1 MAVSILIYYKSPATV
16 VNNSGNPCP
25 DNHDIPVD
33 QFGQQALT
41 SSGDGYL
48 VYYDETLD
56 NGQGQQIGANAT
68 LGELQVANIPIY
80 RDSGLATGLG
90 PVPDGVYSNGK
101 FDGTQLTDSDVFQV
115 SSGVIQGNPTTCA
128 STIVAIGFE
137 NSTYTFSETDQSQV
151 FQLGVIATNIS
162 SQVDLSVTM
171 TYSGSSVAL
180 LTNTLSFTASG
191 IKYVEIEVA
200 DDPQDSQ
207 NETLTL
213 TLTETTSPSTGATIT
228 VPEAEVTILDDEGL
242 ISPNGNYF
250 VDVFYKNEITVATN
264 GNDPCL
270 DNHDVLYGIA
280 GDPATA
286 GALSG
291 QYRLYYSPLS
301 PNATLGMTL
310 QQLQSNNIP
319 VFVTD
324 TQGGFGEPPEAGW
337 VSEVAFDNTVAG
349 SIAPWN
355 LVQSGSSLGFIGLQL
370 SPACSFDGAGY
381 PEIRA
386 LGAYFSPTDPANPN
400 GEYCAAKGQVTF
412 YYNSTQNF
420 ASIEEMIHYVV
431 NVDPTLQLYI
441 FEGCPPPPPQT
452 LTDLATTQGMR
463 PFSDQFSGYYG
474 DDLYEFYLWGDTN
487 QNGTTDWNHANGNTQ
502 DYGDVATI
510 PGSINLFNPFECD
523 ALPTEATQIT
533 LYYSNDANDYCVQ
546 AQQSTVYYYAGGET
560 LTYSEI
566 VNDDYP
572 LFTNFDDAVNYYY
585 CPQGILNNLAPSG
598 FYGENTVFYTAF
610 LADGSWGSVGNCILG
625 GPLTARTINVQIA
638 KCGLS
643 EGVNNTTLGIC
654 QYPKETV
661 TLYYMSAA
669 TIDLRTI
676 AQYNI
681 YLYTTEDAAINS
693 DYNLL
698 IGGGS
703 LINIM
708 ADPADTS
715 ISANKYLMF
724 TGSYYIGRTSLNSPI
739 TSQQVP
745 ETLLV
750 DGIPCSTIVRPSI
763 SEAEELSDGGYN
775 AFYVFYGCN
784 PTSVN
789 QSAPTSFDAH
799 TMYVVDGLHRF
810 GETSPISDLIDYMK
824 AQNKLVLS
832 SADNG
837 VCQCLEYVHRV
848 YSDDIDAAK
857 LLLQN
862 YYPNA
867 VDVSPSEIGI
877 GSLEVVSLFPDCGN
891 CAIANNPLLYTMA
904 EYETPAPIVP
914 GPNMDIEKN
923 YELDNVSKPLLRTNP
938 KLSTNVKVV
947 VDSLDNIYMDSFDAN
962 QNLADSK
969 YKRYEISTD
978 SSYAYDV
985 SRFYSDNKTPID
997 STFDIFREY
1006 SDFSVL
1012 DQYRKQIEEMYQYGT
1027 KLNKSKLYDEEYRIL
1042 APIWLDLN
1050 VPKKF
1055 VIYRLND
1062 PNPDLDLGDGAA
1074 GKKSRILKAVAN
1086 SEIVKVFDLS
1096 KQSSIGKYLRS
1107 YVQDEFFPSS
1117 PITVT
1122 MEEGEK
1128 STFNGIDLIKG
1139 GFVQKGEYIY
1149 DDYVKSDLSMT
1160 DANDF
1165 ITDGFRRNKVACAN
1179 LVNLE
1184 FMFDDLTAEEYSVNR
1199 YFGLYV
1205 DDFDSGIGEVSYVQ
1219 DGIIK
1224 FKDIDSY
1231 LQGGDPTFAI
1241 PEHTLLRDTGL
1252 LAYAKIRDEF
1262 YTLDPLKTYDA
1273 KKFNVS
1279 IGAEDSV
1286 IKSKLG
1292 ITSKEVSSELVN
1304 NPNADS
1310 DYVKFKIVGTPGV
1323 NDSIKVSM
1331 IKKEAVRFKVIKNV
1345 NGETVTITD
1354 FAGNYVEFSTGA
1366 TGNDTWNNLS
1376 SKWSDIV
1383 DDIANNTGIYSAA
1396 EHAFYNRYDLSL
1408 EITNQNN
1415 SIVFTERKSNL
1426 VDNELVVTTT
1436 GSTIIASD
1444 EIYTNVNP
1452 TIGNFFADIS
1462 GGLGRKRFTS
1472 DSFSGLGSYSDI
1484 AFALS
1489 SAIRNNSD
1497 FDSYSVG
1504 DEVYVKSK
1512 VNGYNLKNATL
1523 LIRSS
1528 NLTQFIQAENADTS
1542 NKLNLGDDIFSLFTA
1557 HFFTGGNSAGK
1568 SVFVPAETVGVI
1580 EVGDFIPTNYT
1591 GVYNQVLHISDD
1603 TVNRNGTYKKLVLKD
1618 KNALKTRDYTIFANN
1633 RITLGLFSAY
1643 DMYDMDFDFYSTSN
1657 SDLKELDLEN
1667 STNVTYQPQVDSNDP
1682 AVILGVGTL
1691 EDSKNEIISPEFGD
1705 DPIDYFGNLLPLLKN
1720 EDSKTVETEKIYS
1733 EYDRLKE
1740 NYTKEKSTNSRVVPT
1755 INKWVLKDGTTVREE
1770 PYHLNTNEAFGRTN
1784 FSPDITK
1791 EGREPGSFT
1800 HEWFYIDNWPD
1811 YFMPDTVNSGNIGA
1825 YSDDFNKGFSYI
1837 NFVNDFEITKSLFE
1851 STQYDYFDRFMVG
1864 EGTETSAMINDG
1876 GVLYNPIF
1884 WSKAN
1889 LTKKYTLIDGGSDI
1903 DFSSTIFKGLKF
1915 TFKKRKEDQ
1924 STVATEFVKNSDFNG
1939 YRFSVLAKTRT
1950 NSGTNS
1956 IGYEFIKNDKFKFI
1970 ILMIDINIDDSFV
1983 NYINRKYL
1991 YELQHRIISSFDSG
2005 GNPIYVYA
2013 DIEVDGAIDVTNI
2026 QFNQPGPY
2034 VATGI
2039 QHNNGTVSKFD
2050 QQIAPGR
2057 DGTFGSIK
2065 IDYGQN
2071 YTPNGEDI
2079 FIDVVS
2085 VLGKDELQISGPPY
2099 YTDANS
2105 GLKVNLNPLAIPYSV
2120 QTAATYTY
2128 IGGGVNAYE
2137 VLFNQLSAN
2146 YFSNLVNNN
2155 PGEVTF
2161 TTISESGTS
2170 LTNQYTVTL
2179 DDGNEIVKESTLVA
2193 VDDTN
2198 RPKSFKLSKQTIGYD
2213 IVSQNPYYPFLIRH
2227 NGNYTVGL
2235 KPVVTFTDVY
2245 SFNKVLRNQKDYEP
2259 FNRSLKEPYY
2269 KMRISSTYD
2278 IFKSLAFYNKFNRL
2292 GVAFNLGFI
2301 SDGGEHDGDWGM
2313 IKNHFYHKVNEINT
2327 LSVTKLSESSEYLPQ
2342 YPLIGEVAIDKK
2354 DVNVFKSSWESGYY
2368 TRSLNGGGV
2377 EKVPGTIS
2385 TLEEKS
2391 YLGSSA
2397 VKTKPSY
2404 SIYEFTTSSVN
2415 SETTLDGIKLKSNNT
2430 TDVVF
2435 FEDKDVILADFYMDG
2450 LIAKIIGEDG
2460 LSATIEKFVDP
2471 ANSAGDKETVE
2482 DDVILYALDNMV
2494 PLYNIDSID
2503 IYTNKF
2509 KGSGSEVVSSTSIDL
2524 IDNGGYESDNNFTY
2538 EVHGKKSLNFRLI
2551 YNKKLGYSYS
2561 IRALIKIQS

>member
-1 MAVSILIYYKSPATV
+1 MAVSMLIYYKNPSTV
-16 VNNSGNPCP
+16 LGNNGDPCP
-25 DNHDIPVD
+25 GNHDEPLD
-33 QFGQQALT
+33 GLGQTALT

-48 VYYDETLD
+48 VWYDETLD

-68 LGELQVANIPIY
+68 LAELQEASITIY
-80 RDSGLATGLG
+80 ASVDLDPSDL
-90 PVPDGVYSNGK
+90 PPDGVYSNGK
-101 FDGTQLTDSDVFQV
+101 FDGSQLTDSDVFQV
-115 SSGVIQGNPTTCA
+115 SSGQIQPNPTTCA
-128 STIVAIGFE
+128 STITQIGFE
-137 NSTYTFSETDQSQV
+137 QSTYTFAETNQTET
-151 FQLGVIATNIS
+151 FQLGVIATNIF

-171 TYSGSSVAL
+171 TYSGSSVQL
-180 LTNTLSFTASG
+180 LTNTLTFNQSG
-191 IKYVEIEVA
+191 TNYIEIEVNNDA
-200 DDPQDSQ
+200 DSN

-213 TLTETTSPSTGATIT
+213 TLAETTSPSTGATIT
-228 VPEAEVTILDDEGL
+228 TPEANITILDDEGL
-242 ISPNGNYF
+242 TSPNGNYF
-250 VDVFYKNEITVATN
+250 VDVFYKNDVTVAGN

-270 DNHDVLYGIA
+270 SNHDDLYGINGTA
-280 GDPATA
+280 ADP

-291 QYRLYYSPLS
+291 QYRLYYSPSS
-301 PNATLGMTL
+301 PGAQIGMTL
-310 QQLQSNNIP
+310 SQLFSNNI
-319 VFVTD
+319 FTFITD
-324 TQGGFGEPPEAGW
+324 TSGSPGEPPENGW
-337 VSEVAFDNTVAG
+337 ISEVAFDNTVAG
-349 SIAPWN
+349 SIAPWR
-355 LVQSGSSLGFIGLQL
+355 LQNGGRIDGQY
-370 SPACSFDGAGY
+370 PTPCVFDGLGY
-381 PEIRA
+381 PEIRS
-386 LGAYFSPTDPANPN
+386 LTAYFSPTDPNLPN
-400 GEYCAAKGQVTF
+400 GEYCAERGQVTF
-412 YYNSTQNF
+412 YYLSGTEF
-420 ASIEEMIHYVV
+420 YSIEELIY
-431 NVDPTLQLYI
+431 NQENAGTPETLYI
-441 FEGCPPPPPQT
+441 FETCPPPET
-452 LTDLATTQGMR
+452 VSISDLTTHPGMR
-463 PFSDQFSGYYG
+463 PFGGQFAGYYG
-474 DDLYEFYLWGDTN
+474 DDINEFYLFDTN
-487 QNGTTDWNHANGNTQ
+487 GDWQHADGDSFDYQNFDSLSGVALNAYLPFKCANNIPSAGTE
-502 DYGDVATI
+502 I
-510 PGSINLFNPFECD
+510 S
-523 ALPTEATQIT
+523 
-533 LYYSNDANDYCVQ
+533 LYYSNDAADYCDS
-546 AQQSTVYYYAGGET
+546 AASTTFYYYYGGEV
-560 LTYSEI
+560 LTYDEI
-566 VNDDYP
+566 VNDYNIP
-572 LFTNFDDAVNYYY
+572 LFTNLDDAVGFYY
-585 CPQGILNNLAPSG
+585 CPQTLTSG
-598 FYGENTVFYTAF
+598 FAPLGYYGENTVFYTQFIGAS
-610 LADGSWGSVGNCILG
+610 GWGTTGNCILG
-625 GPLTARTINVQIA
+625 GNLTPRSIDVNLA
-638 KCGLS
+638 KCDASNNVLS
-643 EGVNNTTLGIC
+643 IC
-654 QYPKETV
+654 HYPKETT
-661 TLYYMSAA
+661 TLYYMAASAV
-669 TIDLRTI
+669 DLITL

-681 YLYTTEDAAINS
+681 YLYTTEQAAINS
-693 DYNLL
+693 DYNL
-698 IGGGS
+698 IVGGGS
-703 LINIM
+703 DVLLM
-708 ADPADTS
+708 AADNS
-715 ISANKYLMF
+715 IVSNEYLQF
-724 TGSYYIGRTSLNSPI
+724 TGGYYIGRDSSGNVQT
-739 TSQQVP
+739 TYQQ
-745 ETLLV
+745 
-750 DGIPCSTIVRPSI
+750 IPNTAMTNGLTCPTVVRPSI

-784 PTSVN
+784 PTAIY
-789 QSAPTSFDAH
+789 QSSPTSFDAH
-799 TMYVVDGLHRF
+799 SMYVVDGLHRF

-824 AQNKLVLS
+824 VQNKLVLS

-857 LLLQN
+857 LLLEN
-862 YYPNA
+862 YYPNV

-891 CAIANNPLLYTMA
+891 CAIANSPLLYTMA

-947 VDSLDNIYMDSFDAN
+947 VDGLDNIYMDSFDAN

-969 YKRYEISTD
+969 YKRYEISAD
-978 SSYAYDV
+978 SNYAYDV

-997 STFDIFREY
+997 STFDVFREY

-1027 KLNKSKLYDEEYRIL
+1027 KLNKSKLYDEEYRIF

-1074 GKKSRILKAVAN
+1074 DKKSRILKAVAN

-1149 DDYVKSDLSMT
+1149 DDYVKSDLSMI

-1184 FMFDDLTAEEYSVNR
+1184 FMFDDPTADEYSVNR

-1252 LAYAKIRDEF
+1252 LAYAKIRDDF

-1279 IGAEDSV
+1279 ISAEDNIV
-1286 IKSKLG
+1286 KSKLG
-1292 ITSKEVSSELVN
+1292 ITSKEVSAELVN
-1304 NPNADS
+1304 NPSADA
-1310 DYVKFKIVGTPGV
+1310 DYVKFKIVGTPGL

-1345 NGETVTITD
+1345 NGETITITD

-1376 SKWSDIV
+1376 SKWSDIT

-1426 VDNELVVTTT
+1426 VDNELVVTST
-1436 GSTIIASD
+1436 GSTIIAAD

-1462 GGLGRKRFTS
+1462 GVLGRKRFTN

-1489 SAIRNNSD
+1489 SAIRNNSG
-1497 FDSYSVG
+1497 FDSYSIG
-1504 DEVYVKSK
+1504 DDVYVKSN
-1512 VNGYNLKNATL
+1512 VNGYDLKNATL

-1528 NLTQFIQAENADTS
+1528 NLTQFIQAENVDTS
-1542 NKLNLGDDIFSLFTA
+1542 NKLNLGDDILSLFNA

-1568 SVFVPAETVGVI
+1568 SVYVPAETVGVI
-1580 EVGDFIPTNYT
+1580 EAGDFIPTNYT
-1591 GVYNQVLHISDD
+1591 GVYNKVLHISDD

-1618 KNALKTRDYTIFANN
+1618 KNVLKTRDYNIFANN

-1657 SDLKELDLEN
+1657 SDLKELELEN

-1720 EDSKTVETEKIYS
+1720 EDSKTVEAEKIYS

-1740 NYTKEKSTNSRVVPT
+1740 NYTKEKSTHSRVVPT

-1800 HEWFYIDNWPD
+1800 HEWFYIDNWPN
-1811 YFMPDTVNSGNIGA
+1811 YFMPDTVNSGNIEA

-1864 EGTETSAMINDG
+1864 EGTETSTFINDG

-1889 LTKKYTLIDGGSDI
+1889 LTKKYTLIDGGSDA

-1915 TFKKRKEDQ
+1915 KFKKRKEDQ
-1924 STVATEFVKNSDFNG
+1924 SIVATEFVKNTDFNG

-1956 IGYEFIKNDKFKFI
+1956 IDYEFIKNDKFKFI

-1991 YELQHRIISSFDSG
+1991 YELQHRIVSSFDTT

-2013 DIEVDGAIDVTNI
+2013 DVEIDGAIDVTNI

-2034 VATGI
+2034 VANGI
-2039 QHNNGTVSKFD
+2039 EHNDGTLPKFD

-2057 DGTFGSIK
+2057 DGTFGRIK
-2065 IDYGQN
+2065 IDYGQT
-2071 YTPNGEDI
+2071 YSPNGEDI

-2085 VLGKDELQISGPPY
+2085 VLGKDQLQISSPPY
-2099 YTDANS
+2099 YIDTNT
-2105 GLKVNLNPLAIPYSV
+2105 GLKVNLNPLAIPFSV

-2161 TTISESGTS
+2161 TTISENGTS
-2170 LTNQYTVTL
+2170 LTNQYAVTL

-2198 RPKSFKLSKQTIGYD
+2198 RPKSFKLSKDTIGYD

-2278 IFKSLAFYNKFNRL
+2278 IYKSLAFYNKFNRL

-2354 DVNVFKSSWESGYY
+2354 DVNVFKSSWEAGYY

-2377 EKVPGTIS
+2377 DKVPGTIS

-2435 FEDKDVILADFYMDG
+2435 FEDKDVILVDFYMDG

-2460 LSATIEKFVDP
+2460 LSETIEKFVDP
-2471 ANSAGDKETVE
+2471 SNSAGDKETVT
-2482 DDVILYALDNMV
+2482 DDIILYALDNMV

-2524 IDNGGYESDNNFTY
+2524 IDNDGYESDNNFTY